1 MAAMISMEP
10 YERLVAERRA
20 RFDVMESIR
29 SRLPDIPPE
38 EIERD
43 VAEAL
48 ARVRADRAES
58 RS

>member
-1 MAAMISMEP
+1 MAAMIPMET
-10 YERLVAERRA
+10 YEPLVAERRA
-20 RFDVMESIR
+20 RFDVMDSIR